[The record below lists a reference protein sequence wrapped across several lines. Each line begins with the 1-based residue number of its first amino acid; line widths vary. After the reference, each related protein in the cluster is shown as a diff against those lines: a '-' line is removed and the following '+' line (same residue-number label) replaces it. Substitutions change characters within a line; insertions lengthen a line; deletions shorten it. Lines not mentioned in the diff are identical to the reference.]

1 MFHPSFPPLPLKSGK
16 PKKRRA
22 RKTGTRSTH
31 IQAQPK
37 REGKSTI
44 HVPRTTH
51 LFLARRARGGRRVPG
66 MEVVVVIGMGKV
78 ALEGWKQ
85 LCRGGSTL
93 SEVPIFCNDKC
104 TPQRLGRERNWRY
117 ASKYL
122 FFFFSRGTESVLRF
136 THAKRPRPRLFF
148 KSYEFSGVRRVR
160 PEHHRLMTD
169 RGWGKGQF
177 EISKRSA
184 PTRSEPKE

>member
-1 MFHPSFPPLPLKSGK
+1 
-16 PKKRRA
+16 
-22 RKTGTRSTH
+22 
-31 IQAQPK
+31 
-37 REGKSTI
+37 
-44 HVPRTTH
+44 
-51 LFLARRARGGRRVPG
+51 
-66 MEVVVVIGMGKV
+66 MEVVVVIGMGQV

-117 ASKYL
+117 ASRYL
-122 FFFFSRGTESVLRF
+122 FFFSSRGTESVLRY
-136 THAKRPRPRLFF
+136 THATRPRPRLFF

-184 PTRSEPKE
+184 PTRSKPKE